1 MAKTAS
7 QADGQRR
14 RQRAPRHTLSHEAIV
29 ERAVTAL
36 DEHGPDGLTM
46 RSLADGLGVGP
57 MALYTYFRSKDEL
70 LDAVRDHV
78 LRELP
83 AEPADAAW
91 DDRLRAIGLGLY
103 RLLVAHP
110 ALIHLFATRPLAGH
124 EAAGATEAQL
134 RTLREAGFG
143 RATAAHAHL
152 ALLHHALGA
161 ATWEVQLNS
170 GRADPESRRRMQAG
184 LESMPAD
191 RYPTVVDLAPELVLQ
206 AWGEQQFAFGLELIL
221 DGLRR
226 RRAAERRARRG

>member
-1 MAKTAS
+1 VPVSSS
-7 QADGQRR
+7 QGSAGRK
-14 RQRAPRHTLSHEAIV
+14 RQRAPRHTLSHAAIV
-29 ERAVTAL
+29 ERAVAVL
-36 DEHGPDGLTM
+36 DEHGPEGLTM
-46 RSLADGLGVGP
+46 RSLAARLGVGP

-78 LRELP
+78 LRGL
-83 AEPADAAW
+83 ADEPAGPAW
-91 DDRLRAIGLGLY
+91 DDRLREIGTALY

-124 EAAGATEAQL
+124 EAAEATEAQL